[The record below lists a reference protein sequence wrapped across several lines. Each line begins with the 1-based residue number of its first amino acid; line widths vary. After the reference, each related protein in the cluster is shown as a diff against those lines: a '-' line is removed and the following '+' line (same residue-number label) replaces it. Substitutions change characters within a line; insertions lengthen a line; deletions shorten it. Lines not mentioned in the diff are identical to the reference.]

1 MGRHR
6 KPDALSNA
14 EHQRRHVQKHGLKSL
29 RITPEVAEALSIAR
43 ERTKRSKNQ
52 VLLSALTAY
61 LASMDG
67 GGMPAVG
74 VKPRLRAAKAARK
87 SPSVSN
93 QPSLFSDV

>member
-14 EHQRRHVQKHGLKSL
+14 EHHRRHVQKHGLKSL

-43 ERTKRSKNQ
+43 DRTKRTKNQ
-52 VLLSALTAY
+52 ILLSALTAY

-67 GGMPAVG
+67 EGMPVAG
-74 VKPRLRAAKAARK
+74 VKARLRTSKAFQK

-93 QPSLFSDV
+93 QLSLFSDV

>member
-14 EHQRRHVQKHGLKSL
+14 EHQCRHVQKHGLKSL
-29 RITPEVAEALSIAR
+29 RITPEVAGALSVAR
-43 ERTKRSKNQ
+43 ERTKRTKNQ

-67 GGMPAVG
+67 GGMPVVG
-74 VKPRLRAAKAARK
+74 VKPRLRTSKASQK